1 MKVSEGII
9 TRRDRRYER
18 GGGGQVRGVAE
29 RIASKGKMARE
40 ENTRVLGIIADWLPL
55 LEANGR
61 EPILSAR

>member
-40 ENTRVLGIIADWLPL
+40 ENTRVLGIIADWLP
-55 LEANGR
+55 
-61 EPILSAR
+61 